1 MKLLRSKET
10 WNDVVADQRL
20 AFQITSSYSSMRNT
34 FADMRSLEEAP
45 HILKRIHDYMLVTR
59 GEPYT
64 QTELLEKWPVMD
76 WLVRNLCCTRHLKQA
91 QLMIYGAP
99 NTHNGNLVVQLS
111 KLLKVH
117 TAPRRKNVFTGTD
130 DNYDLWVFNEWN
142 QLEIHDG
149 RLKIV
154 LDGQVRWLDSKYGR
168 VIEKPKNVPVVLLG
182 NEGLKEGSPDYDV
195 LSTRL
200 TEVSFIR
207 KLDKPIESERLAPT
221 LYPPLGE
228 AIMDELGERFLLEQK
243 DKLDLLKAEEISVP
257 ERERL
262 LCLAI
267 TSARS

>member
-1 MKLLRSKET
+1 
-10 WNDVVADQRL
+10 
-20 AFQITSSYSSMRNT
+20 
-34 FADMRSLEEAP
+34 
-45 HILKRIHDYMLVTR
+45 
-59 GEPYT
+59 
-64 QTELLEKWPVMD
+64 
-76 WLVRNLCCTRHLKQA
+76 
-91 QLMIYGAP
+91 MIYGAP